1 MQTLT
6 VSKNQIEAKVGVLMG
21 FEGWEEYKNVVTGY
35 MDNMKVLIC
44 TNLNQEQWD
53 RFCNG
58 ELTKNEIQ
66 EII

>member
-58 ELTKNEIQ
+58 ELTKNEIHF
-66 EII
+66 IL